1 MKVFV
6 CFFMEK
12 VVNLPQMKKETGQYI
27 NIKVWLETR
36 RKLRQIAAL
45 TDKNMVEVVDK
56 LATEELK
63 RLQKGK

>member
-1 MKVFV
+1 
-6 CFFMEK
+6 
-12 VVNLPQMKKETGQYI
+12 MKKETGQYT

-63 RLQKGK
+63 RLQKDK

>member
-1 MKVFV
+1 
-6 CFFMEK
+6 
-12 VVNLPQMKKETGQYI
+12 MKKEAGQYI

-45 TDKNMVEVVDK
+45 RDKNMVEVVDK

-63 RLQKGK
+63 KLQRQMNNDKRR

>member
-1 MKVFV
+1 
-6 CFFMEK
+6 
-12 VVNLPQMKKETGQYI
+12 MKKETGQYI

-56 LATEELK
+56 LATEELQ
-63 RLQKGK
+63 RLRKMESVKTEALGQERK

>member
-1 MKVFV
+1 
-6 CFFMEK
+6 
-12 VVNLPQMKKETGQYI
+12 MKKSKGQYI

-56 LATEELK
+56 LATEELQ
-63 RLQKGK
+63 RLRKMESVKTEALGQERK

>member
-1 MKVFV
+1 
-6 CFFMEK
+6 
-12 VVNLPQMKKETGQYI
+12 MKKEIGQYI

-56 LATEELK
+56 LANEELK
-63 RLQKGK
+63 KLQKGR

>member
-1 MKVFV
+1 
-6 CFFMEK
+6 
-12 VVNLPQMKKETGQYI
+12 MKKETGQYT

-45 TDKNMVEVVDK
+45 ADKNMVEVVDE

>member
-1 MKVFV
+1 
-6 CFFMEK
+6 
-12 VVNLPQMKKETGQYI
+12 MKKETGQYI

-56 LATEELK
+56 LATEEFK
-63 RLQKGK
+63 RLQKPNKQ

>member
-1 MKVFV
+1 
-6 CFFMEK
+6 
-12 VVNLPQMKKETGQYI
+12 MKKQEETHI
-27 NIKVWLETR
+27 TIKIWTATR

-56 LATEELK
+56 LATKELK

>member
-1 MKVFV
+1 
-6 CFFMEK
+6 
-12 VVNLPQMKKETGQYI
+12 MKKETGQYI

-45 TDKNMVEVVDK
+45 TDKNMVEVIDE
-56 LATEELK
+56 LAREKLK